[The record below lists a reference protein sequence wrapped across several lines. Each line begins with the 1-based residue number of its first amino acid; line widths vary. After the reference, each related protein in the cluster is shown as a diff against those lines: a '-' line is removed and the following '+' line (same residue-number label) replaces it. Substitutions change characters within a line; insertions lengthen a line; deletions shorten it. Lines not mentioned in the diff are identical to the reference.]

1 MTENAPMPR
10 HYVPLDVSALIA
22 SLEAVPLRRSQIA
35 RETGLSRTTITLLA
49 TGERGR
55 CPEYRTVAAL
65 QRVHAK
71 HTRKV

>member
-1 MTENAPMPR
+1 MAGMPR
-10 HYVPLDVSALIA
+10 HHTHIDVSALIA

-35 RETGLSRTTITLLA
+35 RESGLSRTAVTLLA

-65 QRVHAK
+65 QRLAEK
-71 HTRKV
+71 HTRKL